1 MYLLC
6 KNPFDAKMLFGNAR
20 QKVLSFYKRYFPSF
34 CKPLSRVAK
43 ARFAK
48 FLQSQN
54 LANILFDQIKIKF
67 FDKKC
72 CLTLN
77 LKPIFVK
84 KSSNAFYLLCTKMFF
99 VLDVFI
105 IQNWCI
111 LHSKMHGGF
120 ARMALL
126 E

>member
-20 QKVLSFYKRYFPSF
+20 QKVLSFYKRYFPSLCF
-34 CKPLSRVAK
+34 AK

-54 LANILFDQIKIKF
+54 LANILFD
-67 FDKKC
+67 KKC

-77 LKPIFVK
+77 LKLIFVK
-84 KSSNAFYLLCTKMFF
+84 KGNNAFYLLCTKMFF

-105 IQNWCI
+105 IRNWCI

-120 ARMALL
+120 ARMALRAIVAKPP
-126 E
+126 